1 VHLLRQAR
9 LLRYQGK
16 AAEAVAASTRALEGN
31 VTAPLLIELVYD
43 LVAANDLKSARTAL
57 AKYPAVLG
65 PLSGWLAA
73 FVDAHSTEKA
83 EQAQAVARV
92 AKLDFP
98 PDASALA
105 VRLLALRALVV
116 TDDKR
121 SKPYL
126 AVLMRLATPKH
137 PEIGLALKDLTG

>member
-16 AAEAVAASTRALEGN
+16 AADAVSASTRALEGN

-43 LVAANDLKSARTAL
+43 LVAANDLKAARTVL

-73 FVDAHSTEKA
+73 FVDAHSSEKS

-92 AKLDFP
+92 AKLDLP

-116 TDDKR
+116 TNDKR
-121 SKPYL
+121 AKPYL
-126 AVLMRLATPKH
+126 AVLMRVATPKH
-137 PEIGLALKDLTG
+137 PEVTLAIKDLTG